1 MQHLGLSKRCR
12 LKSKKD
18 IETLFQN
25 GEAFFVFPY
34 KVIYSVKPATADVSG
49 VQIMATAPKK
59 KFKHAVTRNRIKRIT
74 KEAYRLQQ
82 TEIVNVAKA
91 KNVQVQVMF
100 VYTHTTLESYAKVF
114 ATMAKVLHKLK
125 ATAFVVKA

>member
-12 LKSKKD
+12 IKSKKD

-34 KVIYSVKPATADVSG
+34 KILYHVKAATADVSG
-49 VQIMATAPKK
+49 VQIVATAPKK
-59 KFKHAVTRNRIKRIT
+59 KFKHAVARNRIKRIT

-82 TEIVNVAKA
+82 SDIVNLAKE
-91 KNVQVQVMF
+91 KNVQLQVMF
-100 VYTHTTLESYAKVF
+100 MYTHTAIESFEKVHS
-114 ATMAKVLHKLK
+114 AMAKGLFKLI
-125 ATAFVVKA
+125 ATAFANKA